1 MDDAN
6 GIPFQLQWTHVSQMV
21 KLGLEGFMFESQKD
35 LNLGMEATLLIQQ
48 FHCINQ
54 ATLPGKKKGG
64 FKPIG
69 HVS

>member
-6 GIPFQLQWTHVSQMV
+6 GIPFHLQWTHASQLV
-21 KLGLEGFMFESQKD
+21 KLGLEGFMLESQKD
-35 LNLGMEATLLIQQ
+35 LNLGMEATLLTLQ

-54 ATLPGKKKGG
+54 ATLPGKKKG
-64 FKPIG
+64 FKQIG